1 MYYFRPSMPKFFIK
15 TYGCQMN
22 ERDSE
27 QVVHTLIARG
37 YERVAH
43 EAEADVVLL
52 NTCSVR
58 DMADQ
63 KALGK
68 MGMLSRMAKERPHV
82 VFGFLGCM
90 AQARGES
97 LLENLPHVDL
107 VVGTQKFH
115 RVADYVEELVAKKK
129 SRTSENAQ
137 RPTSTAQHPTERRM
151 DDLRFSIVDIAE
163 ELGSQ
168 STIRDHQLAPKQA
181 TAFVSI
187 MQGCNMR
194 CTFCIVPQT
203 RGAERSR
210 SIDEIVREVR
220 DLVSRGVKEV
230 TLLGQIVNLY
240 GRHEF
245 PKIGKKSP
253 FVRLLEAVHA
263 IDGLERLR
271 FTSPHPIGFRDDL
284 IDAISRLSKLAEH
297 VHLPLQ
303 SGSNKIL
310 KAMHRA
316 YTAEKYLDLVER
328 IRRAPEGIAI
338 TTDIIVGFPGETEDD
353 YKQTRD
359 LVEQIQFD
367 NAFVFRY
374 SPRRGTAAAE
384 MPEQIS
390 ERTKEERNQD
400 LLQVVNESNRR
411 NLERLVGTDVEVLCE
426 GPSKT
431 NPARLMGRTR
441 TNKIVVFE
449 SEDELVGELVDVRIE
464 QANGFSL
471 FGRPVQVGHASRLP
485 SPEGQLPTGR
495 VRVAAATGP
504 KACATPGTF

>member
-1 MYYFRPSMPKFFIK
+1 MYCFRPSMPKFFIK

-27 QVVHTLIARG
+27 QVAHSLVARG
-37 YERVAH
+37 YQRVAH
-43 EAEADVVLL
+43 ESQADVVLL

-68 MGMLSRMAKERPHV
+68 MGMLGRLAKERPHV

-97 LLENLPHVDL
+97 LLRGLPHVDL

-115 RVADYVEELVAKKK
+115 RVADYVDELVTKKAK
-129 SRTSENAQ
+129 RQAEIVPFGQGYDGQADIGYD
-137 RPTSTAQHPTERRM
+137 RM
-151 DDLRFSIVDIAE
+151 DDPRFSIVDVAE
-163 ELGSQ
+163 ESGSQ
-168 STIRDHQLAPKQA
+168 STIRDQQLIGRQA

-187 MQGCNMR
+187 MQGCNMH

-203 RGAERSR
+203 RGTERSR
-210 SIDEIVREVR
+210 SLGEVVGEVR

-245 PKIGKKSP
+245 PRIDDKSP
-253 FVRLLEAVHA
+253 FVQLLEAVH
-263 IDGLERLR
+263 DVQGLERLR

-284 IDAISRLSKLAEH
+284 IDTIARLPKLTEH

-310 KAMHRA
+310 KAMHRG
-316 YTAEKYLDLVER
+316 YTAEKYTDLIGR
-328 IRRAPEGIAI
+328 IRRARHGIAI

-353 YKQTRD
+353 YRQTRD
-359 LVEQIQFD
+359 LVRQIQFD

-374 SPRRGTAAAE
+374 SPRSGTPAGNV
-384 MPEQIS
+384 PDQID
-390 ERTKEERNQD
+390 ERIKEERNHG
-400 LLQVVNESNRR
+400 LLEIVNQSNRR
-411 NLERLVGTDVEVLCE
+411 TLERLVGHEVEVLCE

-441 TNKIVVFE
+441 TNKIVVFPPFPGRLRDDPSTGGRLPGKRE
-449 SEDELVGELVDVRIE
+449 VKEPVGELVNVRIE
-464 QANGFSL
+464 RANGFSL
-471 FGRPVQVGHASRLP
+471 YG
-485 SPEGQLPTGR
+485 
-495 VRVAAATGP
+495 
-504 KACATPGTF
+504 TPLFD

>member
-1 MYYFRPSMPKFFIK
+1 
-15 TYGCQMN
+15 MN

-27 QVVHTLIARG
+27 QVAHSLMARG
-37 YERVAH
+37 YERVSK
-43 EAEADVVLL
+43 ESEADVVLL

-68 MGMLSRMAKERPHV
+68 MGMLGRLAKERPHV

-90 AQARGES
+90 AQARGDE
-97 LLENLPHVDL
+97 LLKGLSHVDL

-115 RVADYVEELVAKKK
+115 RVADYVEELVAKKAA
-129 SRTSENAQ
+129 RTECAFYHSSQA
-137 RPTSTAQHPTERRM
+137 M
-151 DDLRFSIVDIAE
+151 DDLRFSIVDVAE
-163 ELGSQ
+163 ERGSQ
-168 STIRDHQLAPKQA
+168 STIRDQSVTPGQA

-187 MQGCNMR
+187 MQGCNMH

-203 RGAERSR
+203 RGMERSR
-210 SIDEIVREVR
+210 SINDIVSEVR
-220 DLVSRGVKEV
+220 DLVSRGVKEI

-245 PKIGKKSP
+245 PKIDNKSP
-253 FVRLLEAVHA
+253 FVQLLEAV
-263 IDGLERLR
+263 DDVNGLERLR

-284 IDAISRLSKLAEH
+284 IDAISRLPKLAEH

-310 KAMHRA
+310 KTMHRA
-316 YTAEKYLDLVER
+316 YTAEKYLDLVRR
-328 IRRAPEGIAI
+328 IRRARDGIAF
-338 TTDIIVGFPGETEDD
+338 TTDIIVGFPGETEND

-359 LVEQIQFD
+359 LVDKIQFD

-374 SPRRGTAAAE
+374 SPRRGTPAAD
-384 MPEQIS
+384 MLDQIE
-390 ERTKEERNQD
+390 ERTREERNQD
-400 LLQVVNESNRR
+400 LLQVVNVSNRR
-411 NLERLVGTDVEVLCE
+411 SLERLVGQCVEVLCE

-449 SEDELVGELVDVRIE
+449 GSDRLIGELVKVRIE

-471 FGRPVQVGHASRLP
+471 YGTPIREAHVSGVLSLERK
-485 SPEGQLPTGR
+485 PE
-495 VRVAAATGP
+495 
-504 KACATPGTF
+504 ACATLASF

>member
-1 MYYFRPSMPKFFIK
+1 MSKFFIK

-27 QVVHTLIARG
+27 QVAHALVARG
-37 YERVAH
+37 YQRVTH
-43 EAEADVVLL
+43 ETEADVVLL

-68 MGMLSRMAKERPHV
+68 MGMLGRMAKERPHV

-90 AQARGES
+90 AQARGAS
-97 LLENLPHVDL
+97 LVENLPHVDL

-115 RVADYVEELVAKKK
+115 HVADYVEELVAKK
-129 SRTSENAQ
+129 TA
-137 RPTSTAQHPTERRM
+137 RPAEIDDPGYRRM
-151 DDLRFSIVDIAE
+151 DDLRSSIVDVAE
-163 ELGSQ
+163 EPGSQ
-168 STIRDHQLAPKQA
+168 STICDQQLPPKQA

-187 MQGCNMR
+187 MQGCNMH

-210 SIDEIVREVR
+210 SLNEIVREVR
-220 DLVSRGVKEV
+220 RLVARGVREV

-240 GRHEF
+240 GRHEL
-245 PKIGKKSP
+245 PKRDGKSP
-253 FVRLLEAVHA
+253 FVQLLEEVND

-284 IDAISRLSKLAEH
+284 IDVISRLPKLAEH

-310 KAMHRA
+310 KAMHRG
-316 YTAEKYLDLVER
+316 YTADKYVDLVRR
-328 IRRAPEGIAI
+328 IRHARKGIAI
-338 TTDIIVGFPGETEDD
+338 TTDIIVGFPGETDDD
-353 YKQTRD
+353 YQQTRD
-359 LVEQIQFD
+359 LVEHIQFD

-374 SPRRGTAAAE
+374 SPRRDTPAAD
-384 MPEQIS
+384 MGGQID
-390 ERTKEERNQD
+390 EHIKEKRNQD
-400 LLQVVNESNRR
+400 LLQVVNESTRR
-411 NLERLVGTDVEVLCE
+411 SGQRLVGRTVQILCE

-431 NPARLMGRTR
+431 NPARLMGRTG

-449 SEDELVGELVDVRIE
+449 GNETLIGEIVDVQVQR
-464 QANGFSL
+464 ANGFSL
-471 FGRPVQVGHASRLP
+471 YGAPILKG
-485 SPEGQLPTGR
+485 G
-495 VRVAAATGP
+495 AT
-504 KACATPGTF
+504 F

>member
-1 MYYFRPSMPKFFIK
+1 
-15 TYGCQMN
+15 MN

-27 QVVHTLIARG
+27 QVAHSLMARG
-37 YERVAH
+37 YERVSK
-43 EAEADVVLL
+43 ESEADVVLL

-68 MGMLSRMAKERPHV
+68 MGMLGRLAKERPHV

-90 AQARGES
+90 AQARGDE
-97 LLENLPHVDL
+97 LLKGLSHVDL

-115 RVADYVEELVAKKK
+115 RVADYVEELVAKKAA
-129 SRTSENAQ
+129 RTDCASYHSSQA
-137 RPTSTAQHPTERRM
+137 M
-151 DDLRFSIVDIAE
+151 DDLRFSIVDVAE
-163 ELGSQ
+163 ERGSQ
-168 STIRDHQLAPKQA
+168 STIRDQSVTPGQA

-187 MQGCNMR
+187 MQGCNMH

-203 RGAERSR
+203 RGMERSR
-210 SIDEIVREVR
+210 SINDIVSEVR
-220 DLVSRGVKEV
+220 DLVSRGVKEI

-245 PKIGKKSP
+245 PKIDNKSP
-253 FVRLLEAVHA
+253 FVQLLEAV
-263 IDGLERLR
+263 DDVNGLERLR

-284 IDAISRLSKLAEH
+284 IDAISRLPKLAEH

-310 KAMHRA
+310 KTMHRA
-316 YTAEKYLDLVER
+316 YTAEKYLDLVRR
-328 IRRAPEGIAI
+328 IRRARDGIAI

-359 LVEQIQFD
+359 LVDKIQFD

-374 SPRRGTAAAE
+374 SPRRGTPAAD
-384 MPEQIS
+384 MLDQIE
-390 ERTKEERNQD
+390 ERTREERNQD
-400 LLQVVNESNRR
+400 LLQVVNVSNRR
-411 NLERLVGTDVEVLCE
+411 SLERLVGQCVEVLCE

-449 SEDELVGELVDVRIE
+449 GSDRLIGELVKVRIE

-471 FGRPVQVGHASRLP
+471 YGTPIREAHVSGVLSLERK
-485 SPEGQLPTGR
+485 PE
-495 VRVAAATGP
+495 
-504 KACATPGTF
+504 ACATLASF

>member
-1 MYYFRPSMPKFFIK
+1 MPKFFIK

-27 QVVHTLIARG
+27 QVAHSLIARG

-43 EAEADVVLL
+43 ETEADVVLL

-68 MGMLSRMAKERPHV
+68 MGMLGRLAKERPHV
-82 VFGFLGCM
+82 LFGFLGCM

-97 LLENLPHVDL
+97 LLKNLPHVDL

-115 RVADYVEELVAKKK
+115 RVADYVEELVAKKTT
-129 SRTSENAQ
+129 RTASAPHEN
-137 RPTSTAQHPTERRM
+137 RPM
-151 DDLRFSIVDIAE
+151 DDLRFSIVDTAE
-163 ELGSQ
+163 EAGSQ
-168 STIRDHQLAPKQA
+168 STIRDQKLAPRQTA
-181 TAFVSI
+181 AFVSI
-187 MQGCNMR
+187 MQGCNMH

-203 RGAERSR
+203 RGTERSR
-210 SIDEIVREVR
+210 SIAEIVGEVR
-220 DLVSRGVKEV
+220 ELVARGVKEV

-245 PKIGKKSP
+245 PKRDGKSP
-253 FVRLLEAVHA
+253 FVQLLEAVNE

-284 IDAISRLSKLAEH
+284 IDAIARLPKLAEH

-303 SGSNKIL
+303 SGSSRIL

-316 YTAEKYLDLVER
+316 YTAEKYIDLVRR
-328 IRRAPEGIAI
+328 IRHAREGIAM
-338 TTDIIVGFPGETEDD
+338 TTDIIVGFPGETEED

-359 LVEQIQFD
+359 LVEEIQFD

-374 SPRRGTAAAE
+374 SPRRDTQAAE
-384 MPEQIS
+384 MSDQIDEHIKEQ
-390 ERTKEERNQD
+390 RNQD
-400 LLQVVNESNRR
+400 LLRVVNESTRR
-411 NLERLVGTDVEVLCE
+411 SGQRLVGHSVEVLCE

-449 SEDELVGELVDVRIE
+449 GSEKLIGEIVDVHVQR
-464 QANGFSL
+464 ANGFSL
-471 FGRPVQVGHASRLP
+471 YGAPVRVGHASSLP
-485 SPEGQLPTGR
+485 STQRKPE
-495 VRVAAATGP
+495 A
-504 KACATPGTF
+504 

>member
-1 MYYFRPSMPKFFIK
+1 MPKFFIK

-27 QVVHTLIARG
+27 QVAHSLLVRG
-37 YERVAH
+37 YERAAR

-58 DMADQ
+58 DMAEQ

-68 MGMLSRMAKERPHV
+68 MGMMGQIAKRRPEV

-90 AQARGES
+90 AQARGDA
-97 LLENLPHVDL
+97 LFAGMPHLDL

-115 RVADYVEELVAKKK
+115 RVADYIEELVEKK
-129 SRTSENAQ
+129 RT
-137 RPTSTAQHPTERRM
+137 RRM
-151 DDLRFSIVDIAE
+151 DDPRFSICDTEEEMGSAE
-163 ELGSQ
+163 
-168 STIRDHQLAPKQA
+168 TIRDHELKDRQA

-187 MQGCNMR
+187 MQGCNMH
-194 CTFCIVPQT
+194 CTFCIVPRT

-210 SIDEIVREVR
+210 SIEEIVREAS
-220 DLVSRGVKEV
+220 DLVERGVKEI

-245 PKIGKKSP
+245 ATANGKSP
-253 FVRLLEAVHA
+253 FVQLLEAVHE

-284 IDAISRLSKLAEH
+284 LQALADLPKLAEH

-303 SGSNKIL
+303 SGSNRIL
-310 KAMHRA
+310 KAMHRP
-316 YTAEKYLDLVER
+316 YTAEKYRSLVER
-328 IRRAPEGIAI
+328 IRQTREEIAI
-338 TTDIIVGFPGETEDD
+338 TTDVIVGFPGEEEDD
-353 YKQTRD
+353 YRQTRD
-359 LVEQIQFD
+359 LVEEIQFD

-374 SPRRGTAAAE
+374 SVRSETPAAA
-384 MPEQIS
+384 MEQIG
-390 ERTKEERNQD
+390 ERVKEERNQD
-400 LLQVVNESNRR
+400 LLTVVDASAHRAN
-411 NLERLVGTDVEVLCE
+411 ERLVGRDLEILCE
-426 GPSKT
+426 GPSRT
-431 NPARLMGRTR
+431 NAARLMGRTR

-449 SEDELVGELVDVRIE
+449 GKPEHVGEIFDIHVA

-471 FGRPVQVGHASRLP
+471 YGTPVMQTS
-485 SPEGQLPTGR
+485 SP
-495 VRVAAATGP
+495 AFA
-504 KACATPGTF
+504 

>member
-1 MYYFRPSMPKFFIK
+1 MYCSGSSMPKFFIK

-27 QVVHTLIARG
+27 QVAHSLVTRG
-37 YERVAH
+37 YERVGH
-43 EAEADVVLL
+43 ESEADVVLL

-68 MGMLSRMAKERPHV
+68 MGMLGRLAKERPHM

-90 AQARGES
+90 AQARGAE
-97 LLENLPHVDL
+97 LLKALPHVNL

-115 RVADYVEELVAKKK
+115 RVADYVDELVARKA
-129 SRTSENAQ
+129 EN
-137 RPTSTAQHPTERRM
+137 AQHPTPNSDKSRASAQRPMENRM
-151 DDLRFSIVDIAE
+151 DDLRFSIVDVAE
-163 ELGSQ
+163 EAGSE
-168 STIRDHQLAPKQA
+168 STIREHQVTPRQA

-187 MQGCNMR
+187 MQGCNMH

-210 SIDEIVREVR
+210 SIGEIVAEVR
-220 DLVSRGVKEV
+220 DLVSRGIKEV

-245 PKIGKKSP
+245 PKVDGKSP
-253 FVRLLEAVHA
+253 FVQLLESVHEVE
-263 IDGLERLR
+263 GLERLR
-271 FTSPHPIGFRDDL
+271 FTSPHPIGFREDL
-284 IDAISRLSKLAEH
+284 IDAISRLPKLAEH

-328 IRRAPEGIAI
+328 IRRARNGVAI
-338 TTDIIVGFPGETEDD
+338 TTDVIVGFPGETDDD
-353 YKQTRD
+353 YRQTRN
-359 LVEQIQFD
+359 LARQIQFD

-374 SPRRGTAAAE
+374 SPRRDTPAAQ
-384 MPEQIS
+384 MPEQID
-390 ERTKEERNQD
+390 EHVKEQRNQD
-400 LLQVVNESNRR
+400 LLDVVNKSNRR
-411 NLERLVGTDVEVLCE
+411 ILDRLVGQKVEVLCE

-431 NPARLMGRTR
+431 NRARLMGRTS
-441 TNKIVVFE
+441 TNKIVVFPPSPNGRPIGE
-449 SEDELVGELVDVRIE
+449 SQEHVGQLVNVRIE
-464 QANGFSL
+464 RANGFSL
-471 FGRPVQVGHASRLP
+471 YGLP
-485 SPEGQLPTGR
+485 
-495 VRVAAATGP
+495 
-504 KACATPGTF
+504 C

>member
-1 MYYFRPSMPKFFIK
+1 
-15 TYGCQMN
+15 MN

-27 QVVHTLIARG
+27 QVAHSLAARG
-37 YERVAH
+37 YERVGH
-43 EAEADVVLL
+43 ESEADVVLL

-68 MGMLSRMAKERPHV
+68 MGMLGRLAKERPHM

-90 AQARGES
+90 AQVRGAS
-97 LLENLPHVDL
+97 LLKDLPHVDL

-115 RVADYVEELVAKKK
+115 RVADYVDEFIKKK
-129 SRTSENAQ
+129 NGGA
-137 RPTSTAQHPTERRM
+137 RPPGAPHPAM
-151 DDLRFSIVDIAE
+151 DDLRFSVADVE
-163 ELGSQ
+163 EEAGSQ
-168 STIRDHQLAPKQA
+168 STIRDQQLTPRQA

-187 MQGCNMR
+187 MQGCNMH

-210 SIDEIVREVR
+210 SIGEIVAEVR

-245 PKIGKKSP
+245 PKVDNKSP
-253 FVRLLEAVHA
+253 FVQLLESVHEVE
-263 IDGLERLR
+263 GLERLR
-271 FTSPHPIGFRDDL
+271 FTSPHPIGFHDDL
-284 IDAISRLSKLAEH
+284 IDAISRLPKLAEH

-328 IRRAPEGIAI
+328 IRRARSGVAI
-338 TTDIIVGFPGETEDD
+338 TTDVIVGFPGETDDD
-353 YKQTRD
+353 YRQTRD
-359 LVEQIQFD
+359 LVEKIQFD

-374 SPRRGTAAAE
+374 SARRDTPAAE
-384 MPEQIS
+384 MPDQIDEHLKEQ
-390 ERTKEERNQD
+390 RNQD
-400 LLQVVNESNRR
+400 LLEVVNESNRR
-411 NLERLVGTDVEVLCE
+411 ILERLVGNQVEVLCE

-431 NPARLMGRTR
+431 NRARLMGRTR
-441 TNKIVVFE
+441 TNKIVVFPSSPKRPSTGE
-449 SEDELVGELVDVRIE
+449 TEELVGQLVNVRI
-464 QANGFSL
+464 QHANGFSL
-471 FGRPVQVGHASRLP
+471 YGMPLL
-485 SPEGQLPTGR
+485 E
-495 VRVAAATGP
+495 
-504 KACATPGTF
+504 

>member
-1 MYYFRPSMPKFFIK
+1 MYCFRPSMPKFFIK

-27 QVVHTLIARG
+27 QVAHLLMARG
-37 YERVAH
+37 YESVSK
-43 EAEADVVLL
+43 ESEADVVLL

-68 MGMLSRMAKERPHV
+68 MGMLGRMAKERPHV

-97 LLENLPHVDL
+97 LLKNLPHVDL

-115 RVADYVEELVAKKK
+115 RVADYVEELVAKK
-129 SRTSENAQ
+129 TA
-137 RPTSTAQHPTERRM
+137 RPAGITDPGYSRM
-151 DDLRFSIVDIAE
+151 DDLRFSIVAVGE
-163 ELGSQ
+163 EAGSQ
-168 STIRDHQLAPKQA
+168 STIRDQQLAPRQA

-187 MQGCNMR
+187 MQGCNMH

-210 SIDEIVREVR
+210 SIDEIVSEVR
-220 DLVSRGVKEV
+220 DLVSRGVKEI

-245 PKIGKKSP
+245 PKIDNKSP
-253 FVRLLEAVHA
+253 FVQLLEAVHA
-263 IDGLERLR
+263 VDGLERLR

-284 IDAISRLSKLAEH
+284 IDAISRVPKLTEH
-297 VHLPLQ
+297 IHLPLQ
-303 SGSNKIL
+303 SGSNRIL

-316 YTAEKYLDLVER
+316 YTAEKYVDLVRR
-328 IRRAPEGIAI
+328 IQQARDGTAI

-353 YKQTRD
+353 HKQTRN

-374 SPRRGTAAAE
+374 SPRRGTPAAE
-384 MPEQIS
+384 MPDQID
-390 ERTKEERNQD
+390 ERVKEERNHD
-400 LLQVVNESNRR
+400 LLRIVNESARR
-411 NLERLVGTDVEVLCE
+411 AGERLIGRDVEVLCE
-426 GPSKT
+426 GLSKT

-441 TNKIVVFE
+441 TNKIIVFQG
-449 SEDELVGELVDVRIE
+449 DGKVIGELVNVRIE

-471 FGRPVQVGHASRLP
+471 YGTPVLKGR
-485 SPEGQLPTGR
+485 
-495 VRVAAATGP
+495 AT
-504 KACATPGTF
+504 F

>member
-1 MYYFRPSMPKFFIK
+1 MPKFFIK

-27 QVVHTLIARG
+27 QVAHSLAALG
-37 YERVAH
+37 YERVGH
-43 EAEADVVLL
+43 ESEADVVLL

-68 MGMLSRMAKERPHV
+68 MGMLGRLAKERPHM

-90 AQARGES
+90 AQARGAS
-97 LLENLPHVDL
+97 LLKDLPHVDL

-115 RVADYVEELVAKKK
+115 RVADYVDELIKKK
-129 SRTSENAQ
+129 NGRA
-137 RPTSTAQHPTERRM
+137 RPPGALHRAM
-151 DDLRFSIVDIAE
+151 DDLRFSVVDVE
-163 ELGSQ
+163 EEAGSQ
-168 STIRDHQLAPKQA
+168 STIRDQQLMPRQA

-187 MQGCNMR
+187 MQGCNMH

-210 SIDEIVREVR
+210 SIGEIVAEVR
-220 DLVSRGVKEV
+220 NLVSRGVKEV

-245 PKIGKKSP
+245 PKVDNKSP
-253 FVRLLEAVHA
+253 FVQLLESVHEVE
-263 IDGLERLR
+263 GLERLR

-284 IDAISRLSKLAEH
+284 IDAISRLPKLAEH

-328 IRRAPEGIAI
+328 IRRARDGVAI

-353 YKQTRD
+353 YRQTRD
-359 LVEQIQFD
+359 LVEEIQFD

-374 SPRRGTAAAE
+374 SPRRDTPASE
-384 MPEQIS
+384 MPDQIDEHVKEQ
-390 ERTKEERNQD
+390 RNQD
-400 LLQVVNESNRR
+400 LLEVVNKSNRR
-411 NLERLVGTDVEVLCE
+411 ILERLVGSQVEVLCE

-431 NPARLMGRTR
+431 NRARLMGRTR
-441 TNKIVVFE
+441 TNKIVVFPPSPKRRPTGE
-449 SEDELVGELVDVRIE
+449 SEELVGELVNVRIE
-464 QANGFSL
+464 RANGFSL
-471 FGRPVQVGHASRLP
+471 YAMPLL
-485 SPEGQLPTGR
+485 E
-495 VRVAAATGP
+495 
-504 KACATPGTF
+504 

>member
-1 MYYFRPSMPKFFIK
+1 MYCFGSSMPKFFIK

-27 QVVHTLIARG
+27 QVAHSLLARG
-37 YERVAH
+37 YERVGH
-43 EAEADVVLL
+43 ESEADVVLL

-68 MGMLSRMAKERPHV
+68 MGMLGRMAKDRPHM

-90 AQARGES
+90 AQARGAS
-97 LLENLPHVDL
+97 LLKALPHVDL
-107 VVGTQKFH
+107 IVGTQKFH
-115 RVADYVEELVAKKK
+115 RVAEYVDELVTRKNPSAATINTPGN
-129 SRTSENAQ
+129 S
-137 RPTSTAQHPTERRM
+137 RM
-151 DDLRFSIVDIAE
+151 DDLRLSIVDVAE
-163 ELGSQ
+163 EPGSQ
-168 STIRDHQLAPKQA
+168 STIRDQQLMSSQA

-187 MQGCNMR
+187 MQGCNMH

-203 RGAERSR
+203 RGSERSR
-210 SIDEIVREVR
+210 SISEIVFEVR

-245 PKIGKKSP
+245 PKVDKKSP
-253 FVRLLEAVHA
+253 FVQLLEAVHQVE
-263 IDGLERLR
+263 GLERLR

-284 IDAISRLSKLAEH
+284 IEAISRLPKLAEH

-316 YTAEKYLDLVER
+316 YTAEKYMDLVGR
-328 IRRAPEGIAI
+328 IRRARQGIAI
-338 TTDIIVGFPGETEDD
+338 TTDIISGFPGETEDD
-353 YKQTRD
+353 YRQTRD

-374 SPRRGTAAAE
+374 SPRSGTPAAA
-384 MPEQIS
+384 MPNQVDEHI
-390 ERTKEERNQD
+390 KHDRNQD
-400 LLQVVNESNRR
+400 LLQVVNQSNQRI
-411 NLERLVGTDVEVLCE
+411 LQRLIGTKVEVLCE
-426 GPSKT
+426 GGSKT
-431 NPARLMGRTR
+431 NCMRLMGRTR

-449 SEDELVGELVDVRIE
+449 GDEKLVRELVYVQIE

-471 FGRPVQVGHASRLP
+471 YG
-485 SPEGQLPTGR
+485 
-495 VRVAAATGP
+495 
-504 KACATPGTF
+504 TPLVE

>member
-1 MYYFRPSMPKFFIK
+1 MPKFFIK

-27 QVVHTLIARG
+27 QVAHSLVARG
-37 YERVAH
+37 YERVGH
-43 EAEADVVLL
+43 ESEADVVLL

-68 MGMLSRMAKERPHV
+68 MGMLGRLAKEKPHM

-90 AQARGES
+90 AQARGAS
-97 LLENLPHVDL
+97 LLKDLPHLDL

-115 RVADYVEELVAKKK
+115 RVADYVDDLIATKKIQN
-129 SRTSENAQ
+129 SEKAQ
-137 RPTSTAQHPTERRM
+137 RPTPNLQRPMQNRM
-151 DDLRFSIVDIAE
+151 DDLRSSIVDVAE
-163 ELGSQ
+163 EAGSQ
-168 STIRDHQLAPKQA
+168 STIRDQQLRPRQA

-187 MQGCNMR
+187 MQGCNMH

-203 RGAERSR
+203 RGSERSR
-210 SIDEIVREVR
+210 SIDDIVAEVR
-220 DLVSRGVKEV
+220 DLVSSGVKEV

-245 PKIGKKSP
+245 PKIGNKSP
-253 FVRLLEAVHA
+253 FVQLLESVHA
-263 IDGLERLR
+263 IEGLERLR

-284 IDAISRLSKLAEH
+284 IDAISRLSKLTEH

-316 YTAEKYLDLVER
+316 YTAEKYLDLVRR
-328 IRRAPEGIAI
+328 IRQARDGAAI

-353 YKQTRD
+353 YRQTRD
-359 LVEQIQFD
+359 LVGEIQFD

-374 SPRRGTAAAE
+374 SPRQDTPAAK
-384 MPEQIS
+384 MPDQID
-390 ERTKEERNQD
+390 EHVKEERNQD
-400 LLQVVNESNRR
+400 LLEVVNKSNRR
-411 NLERLVGTDVEVLCE
+411 ILERLVGSQVEVLCE
-426 GPSKT
+426 GTSKT
-431 NPARLMGRTR
+431 NRARLMGRTR
-441 TNKIVVFE
+441 TNKIVVFPPSLKRPQ
-449 SEDELVGELVDVRIE
+449 SEQEKLFGELLNVRIE
-464 QANGFSL
+464 RANGFSL
-471 FGRPVQVGHASRLP
+471 YG
-485 SPEGQLPTGR
+485 
-495 VRVAAATGP
+495 
-504 KACATPGTF
+504 TPLLE

>member
-1 MYYFRPSMPKFFIK
+1 
-15 TYGCQMN
+15 MN

-27 QVVHTLIARG
+27 QVAHSLVARG
-37 YERVAH
+37 YERVGH
-43 EAEADVVLL
+43 ESEADVVLL

-68 MGMLSRMAKERPHV
+68 MGMLGRLAKERPQV

-90 AQARGES
+90 AQARGAS
-97 LLENLPHVDL
+97 LLKDLPHVDL

-115 RVADYVEELVAKKK
+115 RVAEYVEDLVTQKAA
-129 SRTSENAQ
+129 RSEIAPYHK
-137 RPTSTAQHPTERRM
+137 RAM
-151 DDLRFSIVDIAE
+151 DDLRFSIVDIE
-163 ELGSQ
+163 EEAGSQ
-168 STIRDHQLAPKQA
+168 STIHEQQLEPKQA

-187 MQGCNMR
+187 MQGCNMH

-210 SIDEIVREVR
+210 SIDEIVAETR

-240 GRHEF
+240 GRHDF
-245 PKIGKKSP
+245 PKIANKSP
-253 FVRLLEAVHA
+253 FVQLLESVHEVE
-263 IDGLERLR
+263 GLERLR

-284 IDAISRLSKLAEH
+284 IDAISRLPKLAEH

-328 IRRAPEGIAI
+328 IRRARNGVAI
-338 TTDIIVGFPGETEDD
+338 TTDIIVGFPGETD
-353 YKQTRD
+353 YDYRQTRA

-374 SPRRGTAAAE
+374 SPRCDTPAAE
-384 MPEQIS
+384 MPDQIDEHVKEQ
-390 ERTKEERNQD
+390 RNQD
-400 LLQVVNESNRR
+400 LLEVVNKSNRR
-411 NLERLVGTDVEVLCE
+411 ILERLVGSRLEVLCE
-426 GPSKT
+426 GSSKT
-431 NPARLMGRTR
+431 NRARLMGRSR
-441 TNKIVVFE
+441 TNKIVVFPPSPKQRPTVDTE
-449 SEDELVGELVDVRIE
+449 EFLGELVNVQIE
-464 QANGFSL
+464 RANGFSL
-471 FGRPVQVGHASRLP
+471 YGMPLL
-485 SPEGQLPTGR
+485 E
-495 VRVAAATGP
+495 
-504 KACATPGTF
+504 